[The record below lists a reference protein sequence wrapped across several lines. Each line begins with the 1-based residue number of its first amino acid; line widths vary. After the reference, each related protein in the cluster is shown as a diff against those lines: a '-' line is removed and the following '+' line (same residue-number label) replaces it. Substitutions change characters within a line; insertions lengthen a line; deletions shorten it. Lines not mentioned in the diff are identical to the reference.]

1 MLRFELTLAP
11 IRFVL
16 SSLRLSRLLFGQ
28 LGFRCRACISLD
40 SLVSSL
46 ALREAQTLMETR
58 FPASNDRTADPREHQ
73 VLRNLNL
80 LSTSRSYPTCPSFTT
95 PG

>member
-28 LGFRCRACISLD
+28 LGFRRCACVTVSLD

-46 ALREAQTLMETR
+46 RDAQTLMETR

-73 VLRNLNL
+73 VPRNLNL
-80 LSTSRSYPTCPSFTT
+80 LSTSRSYPTCPSFTA

>member
-11 IRFVL
+11 IRFDL

-28 LGFRCRACISLD
+28 LGIRHRDCFSLD

-46 ALREAQTLMETR
+46 RDAQTLMETR

-73 VLRNLNL
+73 VLENLNL
-80 LSTSRSYPTCPSFTT
+80 LSTSRS
-95 PG
+95 